1 VTAQGSALTRFR
13 RAIERRHIFG
23 AEIAAKEMA
32 YVSLRDA
39 LGLLA
44 LYAAEGSPKYG
55 KAATRWLGRLA
66 LESDDL
72 SLDDAQLAA
81 AALQAL
87 PRRPDSAMKVLSD
100 LSRHLR
106 PFGFREKHLET
117 RRGGGGPE
125 RQGSSAHKAVR
136 TPDGSSTAPTTRRSS
151 GC

>member
-1 VTAQGSALTRFR
+1 MTAQGSALTRYR
-13 RAIERRHIFG
+13 RAVERRHIFG

-44 LYAAEGSPKYG
+44 LYASEDSPKYG

-72 SLDDAQLAA
+72 SLDDLQLAA

-87 PRRPDSAMKVLSD
+87 PHCADLRRRPSYSLAS
-100 LSRHLR
+100 SGTGAYLR
-106 PFGFREKHLET
+106 SG
-117 RRGGGGPE
+117 
-125 RQGSSAHKAVR
+125 A
-136 TPDGSSTAPTTRRSS
+136 APTVLEPLKS
-151 GC
+151 